1 MGNESIQYC
10 EVISFNRFSFYQ

>member
-10 EVISFNRFSFYQ
+10 EVIYFNRFSFYQ